1 MPSLNMENASL
12 QAIRDILERN
22 EPIGILVGKDAD
34 LDAMGAALVFYL
46 GLKQM
51 GKSVSIA
58 CPKDPLVE
66 LSSLVGIDKV
76 KRNLDA
82 QGGDLVVSF
91 PYEEGAIEKVSYTL
105 ENGFLNI
112 VVKAGE
118 KGLSFREDEVKF
130 QRGGESPKN
139 LFIIGTP
146 RLSDL
151 GSLFDPEALKN
162 TTVINIDNKA
172 DNQGFGD
179 VVFVSQRFSSVC
191 EQMAELLNF
200 LGFEIDIDIAQN
212 LLSGIS
218 FATNNFQHPKTS
230 SFAFETAANLM
241 KKGAVRTRVA
251 PQPISED
258 LSFAAPQQQPHS
270 QPKARLGSFQ
280 TPPQFRGF
288 DTSKNPS
295 GRKTSPFPRP
305 SFPSSFPQTSVKPTQ
320 QPSGQVPPKRQE
332 EVDEEEETP
341 ADWLTP
347 KIYKGS
353 TNI

>member
-1 MPSLNMENASL
+1 MDDTSL
-12 QAIRDILERN
+12 QAIKDILERN
-22 EPIGILVGKDAD
+22 ESLGILVGKEAD
-34 LDAMGAALVFYL
+34 LDSMGAALAFYL
-46 GLKQM
+46 SLKQM
-51 GKSVSIA
+51 GKNVSIA
-58 CPKDPLVE
+58 CPTDPLVE

-118 KGLSFREDEVKF
+118 KGLLFSENEVKF
-130 QRGGESPKN
+130 QRGGNLAKN

-146 RLSDL
+146 RISDL
-151 GSLFDPEALKN
+151 GNLFDPQALKD
-162 TTVINIDNKA
+162 TTIINIDNKA

-191 EQMAELLNF
+191 EQIAELLNF
-200 LGFEIDIDIAQN
+200 LGFEMDIDIAQN

-230 SFAFETAANLM
+230 SFAFETVANLM

-251 PQPISED
+251 SRPISED
-258 LSFAAPQQQPHS
+258 VSFVAPQQPRSPREAGS
-270 QPKARLGSFQ
+270 QPKARLGAFQ

-288 DTSKNPS
+288 DTSKNLPD
-295 GRKTSPFPRP
+295 RKPLPFPKP
-305 SFPSSFPQTSVKPTQ
+305 SFPPSFPQSSVKPTQ

-332 EVDEEEETP
+332 EVNEEEETP